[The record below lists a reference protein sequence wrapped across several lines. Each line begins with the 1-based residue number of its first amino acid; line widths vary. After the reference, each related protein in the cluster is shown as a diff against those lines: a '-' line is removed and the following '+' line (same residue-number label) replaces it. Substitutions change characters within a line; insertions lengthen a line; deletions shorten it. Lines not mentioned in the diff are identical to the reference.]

1 VITPIGPLAGATNG
15 IGGIGGIGGTG
26 AVSSPSSVDG
36 PDFAGTLADAISAAG
51 DQERTAT
58 EAADRFAAGDP
69 TVGIHEVMI
78 QAEKASVSLRFATT
92 VKNQAIAAYR
102 ELMNTPI

>member
-1 VITPIGPLAGATNG
+1 MITPIGPLAGATNG
-15 IGGIGGIGGTG
+15 IGGVGGIGGTG
-26 AVSSPSSVDG
+26 AVSSPRSVDG

-69 TVGIHEVMI
+69 TIGIHEVMI
-78 QAEKASVSLRFATT
+78 ESEKASVSLRFATT

>member
-1 VITPIGPLAGATNG
+1 MITPIGPLAGAING
-15 IGGIGGIGGTG
+15 IGGVGGIGGTG
-26 AVSSPSSVDG
+26 AVSSPRSVDG

-69 TVGIHEVMI
+69 TIGIHEVMI
-78 QAEKASVSLRFATT
+78 ESEKASVSLRFATT

>member
-1 VITPIGPLAGATNG
+1 LARSRARP
-15 IGGIGGIGGTG
+15 
-26 AVSSPSSVDG
+26 AASAESDPSSTDG

-51 DQERTAT
+51 DQERAAT

-69 TVGIHEVMI
+69 TMGIHEVMI
-78 QAEKASVSLRFATT
+78 EAEKASVSLRFATT